1 MPAARL
7 PRWRL
12 LDILRWHVPL
22 PRFANLRSHPVALR
36 HDGEHLIKAKCPPN
50 YLSMSEAVATVLV
63 GKCGPEGI
71 YKERKTFG
79 RIYKDGFGDRYL
91 DEASEYSRDV
101 IECVRDVCDYIID
114 THGRFPAHCE
124 AIYVPGVWLQVHH
137 PDITYYDTY
146 FRNGLTET
154 HRRHD
159 DVWHADDA

>member
-1 MPAARL
+1 M
-7 PRWRL
+7 
-12 LDILRWHVPL
+12 
-22 PRFANLRSHPVALR
+22 
-36 HDGEHLIKAKCPPN
+36 
-50 YLSMSEAVATVLV
+50 
-63 GKCGPEGI
+63 
-71 YKERKTFG
+71 
-79 RIYKDGFGDRYL
+79 
-91 DEASEYSRDV
+91 
-101 IECVRDVCDYIID
+101 RDVCDYIID